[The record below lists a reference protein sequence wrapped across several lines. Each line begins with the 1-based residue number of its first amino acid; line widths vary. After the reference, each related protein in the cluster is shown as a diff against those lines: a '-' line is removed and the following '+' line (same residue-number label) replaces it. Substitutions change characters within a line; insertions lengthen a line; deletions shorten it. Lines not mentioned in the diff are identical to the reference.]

1 MTMYETVRNLWKQY
15 CTKYSAEWAG
25 DDPRHDLSAEVRER
39 LTQLDL
45 VLEHLTRAL
54 ALVAIDPEQVKRDAE
69 WFTKAQPRLACGE
82 ITEEEFA
89 AGLSRTS
96 RTPEESRDYVHAWGE
111 VRLFTEIFYLVAWR
125 LLEAFNNRKPE
136 AFPNLRRIKSR
147 GIGDVRNLL
156 IEHPEHRKPMPN
168 YRQWMV
174 VTDDGPVL
182 KSSEVLV
189 RGGRVSASDES
200 LDRGLYVN
208 ADELRREM
216 EACLGDALG
225 SGSGAASASN

>member
-1 MTMYETVRNLWKQY
+1 MYETAGALWKQY
-15 CTKYSAEWAG
+15 CTKYSAEWVG

-45 VLEHLTRAL
+45 VLEHLSRAL
-54 ALVAIDPEQVKRDAE
+54 ALVAIDPERAKRDAE
-69 WFTKAQPRLACGE
+69 WFTKAQPRLARGE

-96 RTPEESRDYVHAWGE
+96 RTPEESRGYVHAWGE
-111 VRLFTEIFYLVAWR
+111 VRLFTEIFYFVAWR
-125 LLEAFNNRKPE
+125 LREIFNNRKPE
-136 AFPNLRRIKSR
+136 AFSNLRQIKAR
-147 GIGDVRNLL
+147 GIRDVRNLL
-156 IEHPEHRKPMPN
+156 IQHPEHGKPVPN
-168 YRQWMV
+168 YRQWLV

-189 RGGRVSASDES
+189 RGGSVSATDES
-200 LDRGLYVN
+200 VDRGLYVN

-216 EACLGDALG
+216 EACLGDALH
-225 SGSGAASASN
+225 SVSVDTR